1 LTSSDCNQTLFC
13 TQACG
18 WHTYYSSYK
27 YAWVGNPATQCPYN
41 CAAQTVSPNGNF
53 GADAIVN
60 VIAHESAES
69 VSDPNLNA
77 WYDANGE
84 ENADKC
90 AWNFGNYTFLPNGAK
105 YNIVV
110 NGMKYL
116 IQQNWNLSSQSC
128 AMS

>member
-1 LTSSDCNQTLFC
+1 LCPTACSTQT
-13 TQACG
+13 A
-18 WHTYYSSYK
+18 
-27 YAWVGNPATQCPYN
+27 
-41 CAAQTVSPNGNF
+41 SPNGNL

-60 VIAHESAES
+60 VIAHESAEA
-69 VSDPNLNA
+69 VSDPTLNA
-77 WYDANGE
+77 WYDAKGN

-90 AWNFGNYTFLPNGAK
+90 AWHFGSVSTLPNGAK